1 MPRRRSD
8 ATVRGERG
16 AGSVL
21 TDVVN
26 HILAAVR
33 ALLAALRVVAGFLLV
48 ASVALNFINVI
59 ARYFFNASIFWAEEV
74 MLFFMVGCVFLGS
87 GVVAWSG
94 RQIKMDVI
102 VGMMPPKV
110 REVLDVFSELVFI
123 AVAISIV
130 VFAWPVIRDLYNFDQ
145 RSQSAEVPL
154 VHSPVAHSDWSC
166 HHGGAGERAPDRGHL
181 SRSARAESLT
191 MMAAALAYFV
201 VPAALLVLG
210 LPIFL
215 VLLVTCLVVVLL
227 VADIPTDA
235 IQTYLFSGLDNFPLL
250 AVPFFVLA
258 GEIMAQGGIARRVV
272 VWVMCLIGGVR
283 GSLAVT
289 TVAASEL
296 FGAMAHTA
304 VGTVV
309 AVGRMIYPSLKDG
322 GYSER
327 FAVGLIASSGAIAVV
342 IPPSIAMILYSV
354 SAQQSA
360 VALFTAG
367 ILPSLLIGFVDALFV
382 MLYARIKMVP
392 LTDPARWRAIW
403 ASTKEASW
411 SIGTVVVIFG
421 GIYGGVFTPTEA
433 AGVAVIY
440 SLFVTMAVHRE
451 IGPKE
456 LWNIIQSSVF
466 LISQILLIVTAAGL
480 YSWLLTTSG
489 IPQKIIGE
497 IHALNMPPWALLL
510 SLNVVL
516 LIMGS
521 FLEPPAAI
529 LILTPLLLP
538 LVQSV
543 GVDPVHFGIIMA
555 VNLSIGMYA
564 PPFGL
569 NLFASQAVFHIP
581 LGTIYRGVLPFLA
594 INFATLLVITYVPA
608 ISMVL
613 LGK

>member
-1 MPRRRSD
+1 
-8 ATVRGERG
+8 
-16 AGSVL
+16 
-21 TDVVN
+21 
-26 HILAAVR
+26 
-33 ALLAALRVVAGFLLV
+33 
-48 ASVALNFINVI
+48 
-59 ARYFFNASIFWAEEV
+59 
-74 MLFFMVGCVFLGS
+74 MV
-87 GVVAWSG
+87 
-94 RQIKMDVI
+94 
-102 VGMMPPKV
+102 
-110 REVLDVFSELVFI
+110 
-123 AVAISIV
+123 
-130 VFAWPVIRDLYNFDQ
+130 
-145 RSQSAEVPL
+145 
-154 VHSPVAHSDWSC
+154 
-166 HHGGAGERAPDRGHL
+166 
-181 SRSARAESLT
+181 
-191 MMAAALAYFV
+191 AALAYFAL
-201 VPAALLVLG
+201 PATLLVLG

-215 VLLVTCLVVVLL
+215 VLLVTCLVVVLFIAE
-227 VADIPTDA
+227 VPTDA
-235 IQTYLFSGLDNFPLL
+235 VQTFLFSGLDNFPLL

-272 VWVMCLIGGVR
+272 VWVMALIGGVR

-309 AVGRMIYPSLKDG
+309 AVGRMIYPSLKDN
-322 GYSER
+322 GYDER

-367 ILPSLLIGFVDALFV
+367 ILPSLLIGLVDAAYV

-392 LTDPARWRAIW
+392 LTEKARWTTIW
-403 ASTKEASW
+403 ETTKEASW

-440 SLFVTMAVHRE
+440 SLFVTMVVHRE
-451 IGPKE
+451 IDLKK
-456 LWNIIQSSVF
+456 LWGIIQNSVF
-466 LISQILLIVTAAGL
+466 LISQILMIVTAAGL

-489 IPQKIIGE
+489 IPQRIIAE
-497 IHALNMPPWALLL
+497 IHALNMPTWALLL

-543 GVDPVHFGIIMA
+543 GVDPIHFGIIMA
-555 VNLSIGMYA
+555 VNLSLGMYT

-569 NLFASQAVFHIP
+569 NLFASQAVFQTP
-581 LGTIYRGVLPFLA
+581 LGNIYRGVLPFLF
-594 INFATLLVITYVPA
+594 INFASLMVITYVPA